1 MEHQRKKRGRPKK
14 DRTEQPDNNKRPR
27 GRPKKKLPEFPGMA
41 VEVRRAVEDSILD
54 RIRGT
59 NVELIEAVTTIKRHK
74 VKTDKPYFNITQET
88 ALAFAMNKNIS
99 IYMRLFFF
107 LTSKMDYGNWVR
119 EIDEMT
125 ISKTLNVSRR
135 SIIRN
140 IKKLFE
146 DDFIIVITR
155 NELFNE
161 YKIKDGDFLFNPKRA
176 WKGQQMEKRDVE
188 RNYEQLKLE
197 FA

>member
-1 MEHQRKKRGRPKK
+1 
-14 DRTEQPDNNKRPR
+14 
-27 GRPKKKLPEFPGMA
+27 MA